1 MIDCSYC
8 QYNTKDGRC
17 LYMIGCPYKEGN
29 IFSMTPEEF
38 KERMKKICK
47 DDDYNDEE
55 LHIFA
60 DDLMCK
66 LLRSLGYGDGVEIFE
81 AAPKWYS

>member
-1 MIDCSYC
+1 
-8 QYNTKDGRC
+8 
-17 LYMIGCPYKEGN
+17 
-29 IFSMTPEEF
+29 MTPEEF

-47 DDDYNDEE
+47 DDGYNEEE